1 MNKSWASR
9 IICLFLLLSHN
20 DRCCLFHSSFS
31 SIVLLPRYKG
41 LQGYFVTQSLLLFVR
56 LKTENSHLQ
65 FPVSKTKLARS
76 EINAMSLKNPLNKNH
91 KGKHFTYYNNNDQPT
106 LARISQLVYF
116 IFFYILKFFYFLF
129 LHGRIIQFLI
139 MVVKMSIKSK
149 KKP

>member
-1 MNKSWASR
+1 
-9 IICLFLLLSHN
+9 
-20 DRCCLFHSSFS
+20 
-31 SIVLLPRYKG
+31 
-41 LQGYFVTQSLLLFVR
+41 
-56 LKTENSHLQ
+56 
-65 FPVSKTKLARS
+65 
-76 EINAMSLKNPLNKNH
+76 MSLKNPLNKNH

-149 KKP
+149 KKQKNVESIDLKTSMWELLYVILRKLTNEPIDRITETRFKCRAAEKKSGKLATLENLFIIFVC